1 MTAICQEFENKE
13 EEPERQQRIL
23 QLMQQVETMNIII

>member
-1 MTAICQEFENKE
+1 MTAICREFENKE

-23 QLMQQVETMNIII
+23 QLMQQVKRL